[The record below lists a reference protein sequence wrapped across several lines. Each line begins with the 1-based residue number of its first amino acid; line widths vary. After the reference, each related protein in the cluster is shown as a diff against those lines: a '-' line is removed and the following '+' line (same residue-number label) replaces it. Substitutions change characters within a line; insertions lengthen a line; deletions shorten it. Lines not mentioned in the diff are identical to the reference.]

1 MTARSWLVPFALLFL
16 LAAPGARAHEGENH
30 SESVAAAE
38 ATTTAATTSGRMNAV
53 GGGVELVAAADGEGL
68 TIWIDQWAGT
78 IPVTN
83 ARVNVTIDGQ
93 STEARAVDGTYILA
107 APSLAA
113 PGNHRLSFAI
123 DRGGVK
129 QTLTGTLTIA
139 EVSALTA
146 SGSDL
151 WRMALLALLAAGVA
165 GGAILLWRSRR
176 RGPAVALV
184 VAAILIQPVSPI
196 MAHEGEDHSKDAA
209 PASAPAAGAQA
220 AGSGAPAV
228 RTADGAIVAL
238 KPLQRIIALRTE
250 VAAAGQA
257 SPTIS
262 LTGRIIANPQSG
274 GLVQSATGGRIVA
287 AGGLPLI
294 GQRVRAGQALATIEP
309 TLQAIDEADIAREL
323 ADLDQQIALAANRVA
338 RVRRLEGLVPRR
350 EIEEA
355 QITLAGLRSR
365 RAGLGRAR
373 SARETLVAPIS
384 GIVSAV
390 PVRVGQVVA
399 AETTLFEII
408 DPSRL
413 FVEANIFDRRS
424 ISYGSRA
431 IGRAADGTTFQ
442 LVFAGAGL
450 ADRGSAG
457 QGQFRLVGAP
467 PGLRV
472 GEPVTIEV
480 SAGTPVQGVIVPRAS
495 VLTGESGLAS
505 VFVKQ
510 GPESFI
516 ARPVRTA
523 PLDATRVV
531 LLSGVRVGERV
542 VTAGASLL
550 SQVR

>member
-1 MTARSWLVPFALLFL
+1 MIVRKFL
-16 LAAPGARAHEGENH
+16 APLAA
-30 SESVAAAE
+30 
-38 ATTTAATTSGRMNAV
+38 
-53 GGGVELVAAADGEGL
+53 
-68 TIWIDQWAGT
+68 
-78 IPVTN
+78 
-83 ARVNVTIDGQ
+83 
-93 STEARAVDGTYILA
+93 
-107 APSLAA
+107 
-113 PGNHRLSFAI
+113 
-123 DRGGVK
+123 
-129 QTLTGTLTIA
+129 
-139 EVSALTA
+139 
-146 SGSDL
+146 
-151 WRMALLALLAAGVA
+151 LAL
-165 GGAILLWRSRR
+165 I
-176 RGPAVALV
+176 AL
-184 VAAILIQPVSPI
+184 PVSI
-196 MAHEGEDHSKDAA
+196 GAHEGEDHSEDAKAGAATSTAAPTTSGRFSAQAGGWELVAAAEGHDLTVWIDQWADNAPITNARVSVTVDGRSIEARPINGTYILDAPTLDAPGPHRVSFAVTRGSTAQTISGTLTVAAAPGDAETGGGIPWRTILLVLLATAIAVGAVLFWRARHRAPAIALVLAGLLIQPMTISAHEGEVHAGEEAEAA
-209 PASAPAAGAQA
+209 PAALATATAGA
-220 AGSGAPAV
+220 GAT
-228 RTADGAIVAL
+228 RTTDGALVAL
-238 KPLQRIIALRTE
+238 KPLQRIIDLRTV
-250 VAAAGQA
+250 VATAGQA
-257 SPTIS
+257 SPSIS
-262 LTGRIIANPQSG
+262 LTGRIIADPQSG
-274 GLVQSATGGRIVA
+274 GLVQSTTGGRIVA

-323 ADLDQQIALAANRVA
+323 ADLDQQIALAANKAA

-355 QITLAGLRSR
+355 QIMLSGLRTR

-399 AETTLFEII
+399 AETTLFEIV

-424 ISYGSRA
+424 ISLGSRGVA
-431 IGRAADGTTFQ
+431 RAADGTTFQ

-457 QGQFRLVGAP
+457 AGQFRVVGAP
-467 PGLRV
+467 FGLRV

-480 SAGTPVQGVIVPRAS
+480 SAGAPVAGVVVPRAA
-495 VLTGESGLAS
+495 VQTGENGIAS

-510 GPESFI
+510 GAESFVS
-516 ARPVRTA
+516 RPVRVA

-542 VTAGASLL
+542 VTTGAGLL